1 MAVINVRS
9 NKNIEFVDLE
19 VHAIMCEQRRLALE
33 EKITEV
39 AEKLKEFEK
48 HDKANKKLMLGA
60 IVSIITGLIS
70 TVISVALHLT
80 MK

>member
-33 EKITEV
+33 EKINSV
-39 AEKLKEFEK
+39 ADRINDYEQQQL
-48 HDKANKKLMLGA
+48 ANKRLMLGA
-60 IVSIITGLIS
+60 IVSIATGIITTIVSLVGR
-70 TVISVALHLT
+70 HF
-80 MK
+80 

>member
-33 EKITEV
+33 EKINSV
-39 AEKLKEFEK
+39 AIRIEEYEQQQL
-48 HDKANKKLMLGA
+48 ANKRLMLGA
-60 IVSIITGLIS
+60 IVSIATGIVTTIVSL
-70 TVISVALHLT
+70 VGRNF
-80 MK
+80 

>member
-33 EKITEV
+33 EKINVV
-39 AEKLKEFEK
+39 ASRIEEYEQQQL
-48 HDKANKKLMLGA
+48 ANKRLMLGA
-60 IVSIITGLIS
+60 IVSIATGIVTTIVSLVGRLI
-70 TVISVALHLT
+70 
-80 MK
+80 

>member
-33 EKITEV
+33 EKINAVSERI
-39 AEKLKEFEK
+39 EEYEQQQL
-48 HDKANKKLMLGA
+48 ANKRLMLGA
-60 IVSIITGLIS
+60 IVSIATGIVT
-70 TVISVALHLT
+70 TVVSLVGRHF
-80 MK
+80 

>member
-33 EKITEV
+33 EKINVV
-39 AEKLKEFEK
+39 AGRLEEYEQQQL
-48 HDKANKKLMLGA
+48 ANKRLMLGA
-60 IVSIITGLIS
+60 IVSIATGIATTIVSL
-70 TVISVALHLT
+70 VGRHF
-80 MK
+80 

>member
-33 EKITEV
+33 EKINVV
-39 AEKLKEFEK
+39 AGRMDDYEQQQL
-48 HDKANKKLMLGA
+48 ANKRLMLGA
-60 IVSIITGLIS
+60 IVSIVTGIVT
-70 TVISVALHLT
+70 TVVSLVGRHF
-80 MK
+80 